1 VLFAEKYVEYPMEL
15 KTADLTR
22 CLSIGKNGI
31 LFQSAVKSGTAKAIT
46 TTEKVLF
53 IKFDE
58 SGNIITNIGDFING

>member
-1 VLFAEKYVEYPMEL
+1 MEL